1 MSGFSEEYWQGVAE
15 EFDTFYREEKAAL
28 RRLIDKIFRK
38 NMTERLIYTLQEC
51 KSVNGKRILD
61 IGCGSGRLTI
71 ELAKRGAQVVGI
83 DFSSNMLDLAKAL
96 ARRHKVADNCSFIQ
110 ENFLDHT
117 FRNDFDVTIALGFF
131 DYTEDATPYL
141 KKMGDLTSEKCIMSF
156 PSKFAFQVPLRMIW
170 LKSRKL
176 PVYFYTK
183 TQIRHLLAP
192 HFPRVKIKKI
202 SAGFF
207 SVAFA
212 KDAKLQMSQLRNE

>member
-1 MSGFSEEYWQGVAE
+1 VSGFSEEYWEGVAE
-15 EFDTFYREEKAAL
+15 EFDTFYRKEKDAL
-28 RRLIDKIFRK
+28 RKLIDKVFRK
-38 NMTERLIYTLQEC
+38 NMTERLTHTLQEC
-51 KSVNGKRILD
+51 KSVSGKRILD

-83 DFSSNMLDLAKAL
+83 DFSSSMLDLADSL
-96 ARRHKVADNCSFIQ
+96 AKRHEVADNCRFIH
-110 ENFLDHT
+110 ENFLNYK
-117 FRNDFDVTIALGFF
+117 FRDNFDVAIALGFF
-131 DYTEDATPYL
+131 DYTEDPTPYL
-141 KKMGDLTSEKCIMSF
+141 QKMSALTEEKCIMSF

-183 TQIRHLLAP
+183 RQIKHLLAL

-212 KDAKLQMSQLRNE
+212 EDPKLKMSLA